1 MSNYT
6 LVNVSFTGRTELHDL
21 LKLTGTEISIN
32 TLPAGANVPFVHQHT
47 KNEEVY
53 IIIEGQGLFYIDGEE
68 KPVQKGD
75 CLRIAPKGARG
86 IAAAKD
92 ASALLYLRAGQGGQ
106 PRRLH
111 HARRCSDRKTNPAGS
126 ANTCH
131 IECFVFSPRSL
142 RRKRDSARKRR
153 LAIVRPDLYWSWC
166 SATSILRS
174 TRRRDPACDAC
185 RMTLQTAS

>member
-32 TLPAGANVPFVHQHT
+32 TLTAGANVPFVHQHT

-92 ASALLYLRAGQGGQ
+92 APLCYICVQAKA
-106 PRRLH
+106 
-111 HARRCSDRKTNPAGS
+111 D
-126 ANTCH
+126 
-131 IECFVFSPRSL
+131 SL
-142 RRKRDSARKRR
+142 EGFTMHDGVLTEDK
-153 LAIVRPDLYWSWC
+153 PSWL
-166 SATSILRS
+166 S
-174 TRRRDPACDAC
+174 
-185 RMTLQTAS
+185 